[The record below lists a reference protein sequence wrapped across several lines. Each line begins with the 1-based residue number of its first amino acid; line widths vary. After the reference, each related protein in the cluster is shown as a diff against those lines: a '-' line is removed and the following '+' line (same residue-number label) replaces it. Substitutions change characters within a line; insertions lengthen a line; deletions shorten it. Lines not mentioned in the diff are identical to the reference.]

1 MNKEHIK
8 ALKLLDNYFK
18 ETPKD
23 IIKKE
28 IDLISDLNAQSFA
41 LTLTDDVMGDS
52 EQLPSFLYK
61 SDGGLYFKH
70 IEDTDIT
77 EQWNEYL
84 KTR

>member
-41 LTLTDDVMGDS
+41 LTLTDVVKS
-52 EQLPSFLYK
+52 EY
-61 SDGGLYFKH
+61 
-70 IEDTDIT
+70 
-77 EQWNEYL
+77 
-84 KTR
+84 